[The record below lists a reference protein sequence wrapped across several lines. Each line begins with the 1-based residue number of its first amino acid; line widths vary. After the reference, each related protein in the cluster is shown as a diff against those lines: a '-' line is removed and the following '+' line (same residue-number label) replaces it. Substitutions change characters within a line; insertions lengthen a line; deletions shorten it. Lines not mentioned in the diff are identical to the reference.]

1 MQLNQG
7 TRKQLKVLLPIVATV
22 AILAP
27 LAWLWQASL
36 MPKSYSVMDMGYH
49 DFGVGQGADPAATG
63 GGNAHGGIHGT
74 RSVVDFTADAARQ
87 ADVRIDLVAAQEKL
101 TIGGKSIAGYTLN
114 GTSPGP
120 TITARQG
127 ELVEVHLRNASVPAG
142 ITLHWHGYDLPA
154 AMDGVAGVTQDE
166 VPVGAEFTYRF
177 VADRTGTYWY
187 HSHQVSNEQVMG
199 GLFGALVV
207 LPKATDRSSNE
218 VIATAHTYSGMKTI
232 NGAATDL
239 RVPAKAGQR
248 VRVRVIN
255 TDNGSIET
263 WASVPYKV
271 LAVDGYEVNEPSEV
285 ADRSVTL
292 TGGARADLQVT
303 MPSDGTAVRVQ
314 VSKGTAVI
322 LGAGDPAPPPQPAD
336 DVDLLSYGSPEPLG
350 FDPANASRHFDYS
363 IGRRPGF
370 VKGRPGLFW
379 SINGHLYPEVPM
391 YVVREGDVAIVRIDN
406 HSGDVHPMHLHGH
419 HAVVL
424 SRNGVAATGS
434 PWWVDS
440 LNVRD
445 NETFE
450 IAFVANNPG
459 LWMDHCHNLKH
470 AADGMVAHLM
480 YEGVTTPFRIGG
492 AADNQPE

>member
-1 MQLNQG
+1 VHVNEG

-22 AILAP
+22 AIVAP

-36 MPKSYSVMDMGYH
+36 MPNSYSVMDMGYH
-49 DFGVGQGADPAATG
+49 DFGGGQGADPAATG
-63 GGNAHGGIHGT
+63 ANAHGQIHGT

-87 ADVRIDLVAAQEKL
+87 ADVRVDLVAAQEKL

-207 LPKATDRSSNE
+207 LPKATDRTSNE
-218 VIATAHTYSGMKTI
+218 VIATAHTYGGMKTI

-239 RVPAKAGQR
+239 RVPAKAGER

-255 TDNGSIET
+255 TDNGSIEA
-263 WASVPYKV
+263 WASAPYKV
-271 LAVDGYEVNEPSEV
+271 LAVDGYEVNEPTEV
-285 ADRSVTL
+285 TDRSVTL

-303 MPSDGTAVRVQ
+303 MPSDGSAVRVQ

-322 LGAGDPAPPPQPAD
+322 LGAGDTAPPRQPAD
-336 DVDLLSYGSPEPLG
+336 DVNLLSYGSPEPLG
-350 FDPANASRHFDYS
+350 FDPAKANRHFDYS

-391 YVVREGDVAIVRIDN
+391 YVVREGDIAIVRIEN

-440 LNVRD
+440 LNVLD

-450 IAFVANNPG
+450 LAFVANNPG
-459 LWMDHCHNLKH
+459 LWMDHCHNLQH
-470 AADGMVAHLM
+470 AADGMVAHVM

>member
-1 MQLNQG
+1 MQVTRV
-7 TRKQLKVLLPIVATV
+7 TRKRLRVLLPILASVV
-22 AILAP
+22 VLAP

-36 MPKSYSVMDMGYH
+36 LPKSYSAMDMGYL
-49 DFGVGQGADPAATG
+49 DLG
-63 GGNAHGGIHGT
+63 GGPGPGDHSSGHHDGT
-74 RSVVDFTADAARQ
+74 VPEAGSVVDLTADEERE
-87 ADVRIDLVAAQEKL
+87 ADVRVDLVAAQAAL
-101 TIGGKSIAGYTLN
+101 TIGGKSVDGYTLN
-114 GTSPGP
+114 GTSPAP
-120 TITARQG
+120 TITAHQG
-127 ELVEVHLRNASVPAG
+127 ELIEVHLRNASVPAG
-142 ITLHWHGYDLPA
+142 ITLHWHGYDVPA

-166 VPVGAEFTYRF
+166 VPVGGEFTYRF
-177 VADRTGTYWY
+177 LADRTGTYWY

-199 GLFGALVV
+199 GLFGALIV
-207 LPKATDRSSNE
+207 LPVDADRPGND
-218 VIATAHTYSGMKTI
+218 VIATAHTYGGKKTI

-239 RVPAKAGQR
+239 RVPARPGQR
-248 VRVRVIN
+248 VRVRVVN

-271 LAVDGYEVNEPSEV
+271 LAVDGYEVNEPGDV
-285 ADRSVTL
+285 PDRSVTL

-322 LGAGDPAPPPQPAD
+322 LGDGDPPPPPQPAGD
-336 DVDLLSYGSPEPLG
+336 LDLLSYGSPEPLG
-350 FDPANASRHFDYS
+350 FDPAKANRHFDYS
-363 IGRRPGF
+363 VGRRPGF
-370 VKGRPGLFW
+370 VKGRPGLLW
-379 SINGHLYPEVPM
+379 SINGHLYPNVPM
-391 YVVREGDVAIVRIDN
+391 YVVREGDVAIMRIDN

-424 SRNGVAATGS
+424 ARNGVAATGS

>member
-1 MQLNQG
+1 VQLNEG

-49 DFGVGQGADPAATG
+49 DFGGGQGADPAATG
-63 GGNAHGGIHGT
+63 SGNAHGGIHGT

-87 ADVRIDLVAAQEKL
+87 ADVRVDLVAAEEKL
-101 TIGGKSIAGYTLN
+101 TIGGKSIDGYTLN

-187 HSHQVSNEQVMG
+187 HSHQVSNEQVVG

-207 LPKATDRSSNE
+207 LPKATDRGSNE
-218 VIATAHTYSGMKTI
+218 VIATAHTYGGMKTI

-239 RVPAKAGQR
+239 RVPAKAGEP

-255 TDNGSIET
+255 TDNGSIEA
-263 WASVPYKV
+263 WASVPYMV
-271 LAVDGYEVNEPSEV
+271 LAVDGYEVNEPTEV
-285 ADRSVTL
+285 TDRSVTL

-322 LGAGDPAPPPQPAD
+322 LGAGDPVPPRQPAD

-350 FDPANASRHFDYS
+350 FDPAKASRHFDYS
-363 IGRRPGF
+363 IGHRPGF

-445 NETFE
+445 NESFE

-459 LWMDHCHNLKH
+459 LWMDHCHNLQH